1 VADSGI
7 LYVLQMEIIYKHNV
21 KETPGE
27 DKGAFWCSYALKCDA
42 LISQI
47 HLGVTEKTHVRRL

>member
-1 VADSGI
+1 MD
-7 LYVLQMEIIYKHNV
+7 IIYKHNV